1 MVNSKH
7 AIPVRTVPAASAAA
21 AAGTRRPSGRRP
33 SPVPQTAAAVPP
45 CSSVAA

>member
-7 AIPVRTVPAASAAA
+7 AIPVHTVPAASAAA

-33 SPVPQTAAAVPP
+33 SPAPQTAVAVPP